1 MLMRNEIAAEQ
12 ITNPDLKT
20 PLPKR
25 ISNEEITDALQRLE
39 AQQQEQTS
47 LIRMMLTK
55 NNNLP
60 FTPMKVP
67 DPQEADFETAFAG
80 FLRAYQ
86 KLPVLQKGSKVQKVF
101 SSMTPSQTQSLAEF
115 CDLYC
120 EQAFDS
126 TGIESSPF
134 DTNNNNIVKD
144 LSSFS
149 PQSPLEF
156 LPSSSPDGYCGEGFD
171 TQFEDLLSELTSD
184 DVVNSLDTSLM
195 V

>member
-12 ITNPDLKT
+12 ITNPELKT

-39 AQQQEQTS
+39 AQQQEQS
-47 LIRMMLTK
+47 SMIRMLLTK

-60 FTPMKVP
+60 FTPLKVP
-67 DPQEADFETAFAG
+67 DPQEEDFETAFAG

-86 KLPVLQKGSKVQKVF
+86 KLPSNEKGSKVQKVF
-101 SSMTPSQTQSLAEF
+101 SSMTPSQTTSLAEF
-115 CDLYC
+115 CDHYC

-126 TGIESSPF
+126 TGIQSSPF
-134 DTNNNNIVKD
+134 ESNNNMVND

-156 LPSSSPDGYCGEGFD
+156 LASSSPDGYVGEGFD
-171 TQFEDLLSELTSD
+171 HFEDLLSDLTSD
-184 DVVNSLDTSLM
+184 DLQNLEM